1 MPTADGAGSMM
12 TWEFASDVRMWY
24 VRSRGRFTRY
34 ILLVATPDGHE
45 YRPHVPTHQPEPRS
59 QWVQLEPCQTL
70 AEAKRAALEAA
81 SNG

>member
-1 MPTADGAGSMM
+1 M

-34 ILLVATPDGHE
+34 ILLVAGPDGHE
-45 YRPHVPTHQPEPRS
+45 YRPYVPNPDRKENGP

-70 AEAKRAALEAA
+70 AEAKRAVLSPVSKTAVY
-81 SNG
+81 